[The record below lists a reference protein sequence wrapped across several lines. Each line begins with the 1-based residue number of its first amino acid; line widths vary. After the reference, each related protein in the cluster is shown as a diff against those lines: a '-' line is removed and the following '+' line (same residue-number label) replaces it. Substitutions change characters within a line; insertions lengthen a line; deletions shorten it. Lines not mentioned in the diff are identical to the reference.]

1 MAASVE
7 KSARR
12 VTVEPGVQA
21 CHSRTCAGAEGRK
34 CNCKP
39 TYQAWARDSRS
50 GKRIYH
56 RCASRPEA
64 RAWRQD
70 ALVGLRK
77 GTVRA
82 PTRTT
87 LAQAAEAWL
96 AGARDG
102 SIRNRSGDRYKPSAI
117 RGYERS
123 LRLRIIPELGHLRV
137 SAVRR
142 RDVQNFADRLYAD
155 GLDPSTI
162 KNTLNP
168 LQAIYRRALSRD
180 EVAINPTTGLEL
192 PAVRGTRERIASPA
206 EAAEL
211 LAALPD
217 DDRALWATAFYAG
230 LRRGEL
236 RALKWSDV
244 NLKGRMIRVERTL
257 DDGER
262 ARPGETIAPKTKA
275 GRRRV
280 PVARVL
286 HGELAAHKLRT
297 GRDGEGLVFGRT
309 AATPFVPSTVRRR
322 ALAAWESKDAGEDE
336 GAGLEREGLEP
347 IGLHEARHTLAS
359 TMIAAGADLK
369 TISTCMGHSSIT
381 ITIDR
386 YGHLLPG
393 SEEAAA
399 AKLDAYLEAAVSSK

>member
-1 MAASVE
+1 MTGIDVRHR
-7 KSARR
+7 K
-12 VTVEPGVQA
+12 
-21 CHSRTCAGAEGRK
+21 TCPRPRQDGK
-34 CNCKP
+34 CCQP
-39 TYQAWARDSRS
+39 AYQAHVFD
-50 GKRIYH
+50 KRTG
-56 RCASRPEA
+56 RR
-64 RAWRQD
+64 
-70 ALVGLRK
+70 LRK
-77 GTVRA
+77 TFDNKTA
-82 PTRTT
+82 AKQWRTD
-87 LAQAAEAWL
+87 AQAALRSGAMTSTRGPTVTDAAEQWL
-96 AGARDG
+96 ADAKTGH
-102 SIRNRSGDRYKPSAI
+102 IRNRSGDPYKPSAI

-123 LRLRIIPELGHLRV
+123 LRLRVLPELGHLRV
-137 SAVRR
+137 SALRR
-142 RDVQNFADRLYAD
+142 RDVQDFADRLYAK

-244 NLKGRMIRVERTL
+244 DLKGRMIRVERTL

-297 GRDGEGLVFGRT
+297 GRDADALVFGRT
-309 AATPFVPSTVRRR
+309 ASEPFTPSTVRRR
-322 ALAAWESKDAGEDE
+322 ALATWDPEEGE
-336 GAGLEREGLEP
+336 ERQHEP

-399 AKLDAYLEAAVSSK
+399 AKLDAYLEATVG

>member
-1 MAASVE
+1 MPTGAE
-7 KSARR
+7 RSAQRA
-12 VTVEPGVQA
+12 TVEPGVQA
-21 CHSRTCAGAEGRK
+21 CHSRGCATAEGRK

-39 TYQAWARDSRS
+39 TYQAWVRDSRS
-50 GKRIYH
+50 GKRLYH
-56 RCASRPEA
+56 RCPTRPEA

-87 LAQAAEAWL
+87 LSEAAEAWL
-96 AGARDG
+96 AGVRDG

-142 RDVQNFADRLYAD
+142 RDVQDFADRLYAD

-180 EVAINPTTGLEL
+180 EVAVNPTTGLEL
-192 PAVRGTRERIASPA
+192 AAVRGTRERIASPE
-206 EAAEL
+206 EAAKL
-211 LAALPD
+211 LAALPGA
-217 DDRALWATAFYAG
+217 DRALWATAFYGG

-244 NLKGRMIRVERTL
+244 DLKGRMIRVERTL

-262 ARPGETIAPKTKA
+262 AKPGRTIAPKTRA

-280 PVARVL
+280 PIPKVL

-297 GRDGEGLVFGRT
+297 GRDGDALVFGRT
-309 AATPFVPSTVRRR
+309 TSEPFTPSTVRRR
-322 ALAAWESKDAGEDE
+322 ALAAWDPEEGE
-336 GAGLEREGLEP
+336 ERQHEP

-369 TISTCMGHSSIT
+369 TLSTCMGHSSIT

-399 AKLDAYLEAAVSSK
+399 AKLDAYLEEALR